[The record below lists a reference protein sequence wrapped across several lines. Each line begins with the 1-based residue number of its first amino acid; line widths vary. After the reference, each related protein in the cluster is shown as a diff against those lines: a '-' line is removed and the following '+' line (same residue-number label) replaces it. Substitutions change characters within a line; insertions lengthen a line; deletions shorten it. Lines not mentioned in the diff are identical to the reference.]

1 MFAEDLAAFFDT
13 EAFAESATLTI
24 GGTPAAVSVIFDA
37 AYIDPLGSFEG
48 TAPRAWIPSADASGV
63 AQGDTLNVRSTTYTV
78 VEVMPDG
85 TGRVVEL
92 RLRT

>member
-1 MFAEDLAAFFDT
+1 MFTEDLAPFFDT
-13 EAFAESATLTI
+13 EAFGETATLTI
-24 GGTPAAVSVIFDA
+24 DGTPASVSVIFDA
-37 AYIDPLGSFEG
+37 AYIDPLGTFEG
-48 TAPRAWIPSADASGV
+48 AAPRAWVPAADAVGV

>member
-1 MFAEDLAAFFDT
+1 MFAEDVAPFFDAEGFG
-13 EAFAESATLTI
+13 EAATLTI
-24 GGTPAAVSVIFDA
+24 DGVPAAVVVIFDA
-37 AYIDPLGSFEG
+37 AYIDPLGAFEG
-48 TAPRAWIPSADASGV
+48 AAPRAWVPAADAVGV
-63 AQGDTLNVRSTTYTV
+63 AQGDALLVRSTTYTV